1 MRDLLEDIF
10 SHHPLDPTEAARRAM
25 RPQPRRRFFHS
36 ADTAGLEGES
46 RLLLD
51 GRPVRTPGR
60 RLLAAPSQALADA
73 IATEWQAQ
81 REVIDPA
88 TMPLTRLANT
98 IIDGVADRPAAVSRE
113 IESYLGT
120 DLVLYRAEGPAG
132 LRARQAEAWDP
143 VLDWARD
150 AFGAR
155 FVLATGLVHVAQPVH
170 AVAAAAAAIPGDPWP
185 LGAVHAAT
193 TLTGSALIAL
203 ALAQGALSLEAAWAA
218 AHVDED
224 WNMALWGIDALAMER
239 RAFRFAEMQAAMLV
253 LQSCSCGAS
262 PPPPAGAT
270 AS

>member
-1 MRDLLEDIF
+1 MRDLLEDIV
-10 SHHPLDPTEAARRAM
+10 SHHPLDPTEAARRAL
-25 RPQPRRRFFHS
+25 RPQRRRRFYRD
-36 ADTAGLEGES
+36 AETVVLGGES
-46 RLLLD
+46 RVLLD
-51 GRPVRTPGR
+51 GCPVRTPGR
-60 RLLAAPSQALADA
+60 RLLAAPSPALAEA
-73 IATEWQAQ
+73 IVAEWQAQ
-81 REVIDPA
+81 REVIDPV
-88 TMPLTRLANT
+88 TLPLTRLANT

-120 DLVLYRAEGPAG
+120 DLLLYRAEGPDG

-150 AFGAR
+150 ALGAR
-155 FVLATGLVHVAQPVH
+155 FVLATGLVHVAQPVQ
-170 AVAAAAAAIPGDPWP
+170 AVAAAAAVIPGDPWR
-185 LGAVHAAT
+185 LGAIHAAT

-224 WNMALWGIDALAMER
+224 WNMALWGADALAMER
-239 RAFRFAEMQAAMLV
+239 RAFRFSEMQAAMLV

-262 PPPPAGAT
+262 PPPAGAT